1 VFFFDSACDICYN
14 IRAAF
19 LQECTFFFQQEKIDK
34 LKYSNEDIDSFV
46 HRKSSKKFKSK
57 KKKDK
62 KGSKKHK
69 KKRKYS
75 SSSSVNI
82 KDFIIFNY

>member
-34 LKYSNEDIDSFV
+34 LKYSNEDIV